1 MICQSCLNNKSK
13 NENRVDCRVFVA
25 SADNGKSSAN
35 VEVTECSSYKC
46 IEFKYDPKPNN
57 KKWWKVAFKFPGKK
71 EEIVAQFL
79 AGGDAYNYG
88 LNFTKP
94 QSWGLHVQTPEYVK
108 VYK

>member
-1 MICQSCLNNKSK
+1 MKCTYCLNNKSK
-13 NENRVDCRVFVA
+13 NEKRIDCSLYP
-25 SADNGKSSAN
+25 SATS
-35 VEVTECSSYKC
+35 ETTECSSYKC
-46 IEFKYDPKPNN
+46 IEFKYASTPNN
-57 KKWWKVAFKFPGKK
+57 KKWWKVAFKFPGEK